1 MPPLYKYKIMRILIL
16 NGPNLNLQGTRNVEI
31 YGTMT
36 FDIYLDELRKRY
48 SEHEFDYFQSNH
60 EGVLIDTIHSSVG
73 KYDGVVFNA
82 GAYTHTSVALHDA
95 ISAVAT
101 PFVEVHISSILARE
115 GFRHHSFISPVVIG
129 SIMGFGLDSY
139 RLGVE
144 ALMSNNS
151 KKNK

>member
-1 MPPLYKYKIMRILIL
+1 MKILIL

-31 YGTMT
+31 YGTTT
-36 FDIYLDELRKRY
+36 FETYLEELRAGY
-48 SEHEFDYFQSNH
+48 PTHQFEYFQSNH
-60 EGVLIDTIHSSVG
+60 EGVLIDTIHATVG
-73 KYDGVVFNA
+73 RYDGVVFNA

-95 ISAVAT
+95 ISAVVT

-115 GFRHHSFISPVVIG
+115 GFRHHSMLAPVVIG

-144 ALMSNNS
+144 AILGM
-151 KKNK
+151 KK

>member
-1 MPPLYKYKIMRILIL
+1 MKILIL

-31 YGTMT
+31 YGTTT
-36 FDIYLDELRKRY
+36 FETYLEELRAKY
-48 SEHEFDYFQSNH
+48 PTHQFEYFQSNH
-60 EGVLIDTIHSSVG
+60 EGALIDTIHASVG
-73 KYDGVVFNA
+73 QYDGVVFNA

-95 ISAVAT
+95 ISAVVT

-115 GFRHHSFISPVVIG
+115 GFRHHSMLAPVVIG

-144 ALMSNNS
+144 AILGM
-151 KKNK
+151 KNKK